1 MKLIPKNKFR
11 LYKNDKIKH
20 KFKLIYIY
28 IYIYINI
35 FRKGSHTM
43 LSSLPLVHSHIY
55 IIFIENIASSPVS
68 ARQFTEEKSL

>member
-1 MKLIPKNKFR
+1 MKLIPKKKFR

-28 IYIYINI
+28 IYIYKNI

>member
-1 MKLIPKNKFR
+1 MKLIPKKKFR

-28 IYIYINI
+28 IYKNI